1 MEETKIDFVRK
12 LIPVQKIIVK
22 NEESQKYKFLANN
35 NQNEEFSMPWF
46 YNQHFEPKFTI
57 GLTLR

>member
-12 LIPVQKIIVK
+12 LIPIQKIIVK

-35 NQNEEFSMPWF
+35 NNQNEEFSMPWF
-46 YNQHFEPKFTI
+46 YN
-57 GLTLR
+57 